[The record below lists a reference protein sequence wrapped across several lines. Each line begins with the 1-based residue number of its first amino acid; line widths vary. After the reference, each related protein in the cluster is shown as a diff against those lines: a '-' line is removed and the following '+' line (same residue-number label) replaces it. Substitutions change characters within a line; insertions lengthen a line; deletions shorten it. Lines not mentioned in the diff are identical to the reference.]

1 MSEDG
6 EGEFKGDS
14 IKVALL
20 GDSGV
25 GKTCIIKRYT
35 EDTFNENSVPTQ
47 GASYFQKLLEVNN
60 KNINLDIWDTAGQE
74 RYRSL
79 GRRFYKEAYIVCLV
93 YDITSSAS
101 FENLKNVWYK
111 ELKDYGEKFTV
122 LGIVGNKSDLY
133 ENEEVNDEEVREYAK
148 TIDATFVLTSA
159 KKGDNIDFLF
169 DTLTRKYLG
178 PEFTKKVQEMKKDK
192 GEATKVTNS
201 KEKENHKKKNCC

>member
-1 MSEDG
+1 MTENK
-6 EGEFKGDS
+6 EGETKGDN

-35 EDTFNENSVPTQ
+35 EEAFDENSVPTQ
-47 GASYFQKLLEVNN
+47 GASYFQKILEIEN
-60 KNINLDIWDTAGQE
+60 KTIILDIWDTAGQE

-79 GRRFYKEAYIVCLV
+79 GRRFYKEAFIVCLV
-93 YDITSSAS
+93 YDITSSQS
-101 FENLKNVWYK
+101 FENLKNIWYK
-111 ELKDYGEKFTV
+111 ELKDNGEKCTV

-133 ENEEVNDEEVREYAK
+133 ENEEVKYDDVMEFAKEVE
-148 TIDATFVLTSA
+148 ATFVLTSA

-201 KEKENHKKKNCC
+201 DGKSKHKKRKCC